1 MTMRHNII
9 LAQVLFFY
17 CLIGLCHTA
26 SAGTPMSDRRAK
38 AVNEIEMERAE
49 RVICLLPARTDTA
62 WWHRYVLPFAA
73 EIHYLRGRI
82 RFEGAGSS
90 APFPSAV
97 VIFEKRHHSTGAF
110 GLPVETEAC
119 P

>member
-1 MTMRHNII
+1 
-9 LAQVLFFY
+9 
-17 CLIGLCHTA
+17 
-26 SAGTPMSDRRAK
+26 
-38 AVNEIEMERAE
+38 MERAE
-49 RVICLLPARTDTA
+49 RVICLLPAGRIRHGGT
-62 WWHRYVLPFAA
+62 RYVLPFAA

-97 VIFEKRHHSTGAF
+97 VIFEKRHDNTEAF